1 MQPHYSDGPAM
12 NPESRAAVSRA
23 RDGHQMPPDNRQGS
37 RNRSAVVPMLSE
49 GKIPRPFCIFILYF
63 LFSDIFSF
71 LFVFLLWKC
80 SPYNNLLPLKMDSSY
95 PSTPSPSRDNPWMNP
110 FDLYS
115 LQYYIDS
122 WIEVS
127 SQPSTSSLSS
137 AATTDDIITTGLR
150 VERSAPRLQRRTRR
164 KRPRHLELSSTQNSE
179 SSQASSV
186 AGSSQDEYESD
197 SESDRVLSGSNEDV
211 TAGSRGDGL
220 LSRHSSASEAASSG
234 DDADDDDR
242 LTALGPRLASTP
254 FVPQPNVFSHAPQY
268 SRSRSYNG
276 PEPSP
281 SLVSN
286 SSQATAVRH
295 NSSSTARATRRNSRA
310 QHGPYNMISPNYQA
324 DHDAALR
331 ASLSTLLSLGT
342 AVRGVPKSDSP
353 QVPTGPPVAPASSFR
368 LVSESV
374 AMGEDTDEIGPCT
387 RNDSTAV
394 SSDPR
399 YARQPKSVRSNGS
412 STPSKTKRK
421 TSRDRGSA
429 HAASSKKSRR
439 TSMNDSLSTV
449 SPTLMTWVIS
459 AGVVVL
465 FSAISFSAGYALG
478 REVGHTEA
486 GMGSVLGGSASD
498 PVAKARASVG
508 CSRDAVQGSLK
519 RLRWGSSGAGVSVY
533 N

>member
-1 MQPHYSDGPAM
+1 
-12 NPESRAAVSRA
+12 
-23 RDGHQMPPDNRQGS
+23 
-37 RNRSAVVPMLSE
+37 
-49 GKIPRPFCIFILYF
+49 
-63 LFSDIFSF
+63 
-71 LFVFLLWKC
+71 
-80 SPYNNLLPLKMDSSY
+80 MDSSY
-95 PSTPSPSRDNPWMNP
+95 PSTPSPSRDNTFMNP

-115 LQYYIDS
+115 LRYYIDS

-150 VERSAPRLQRRTRR
+150 VERSVPGLQRRARR
-164 KRPRHLELSSTQNSE
+164 KRARRFELSETQNSE

-186 AGSSQDEYESD
+186 AGSSQDEYEESD
-197 SESDRVLSGSNEDV
+197 SESERVLSSSNEDV
-211 TAGSRGDGL
+211 TAASRRDGL
-220 LSRHSSASEAASSG
+220 LSQHSFASEAASSG
-234 DDADDDDR
+234 EDADDDDR

-276 PEPSP
+276 PGPSP

-295 NSSSTARATRRNSRA
+295 NSSSTARATRRNSRT
-310 QHGPYNMISPNYQA
+310 QHTPYNMISPNYQA

-342 AVRGVPKSDSP
+342 AVRGVPKNDSP

-374 AMGEDTDEIGPCT
+374 AMGEETDELNPRT
-387 RNDSTAV
+387 RSDSTAV
-394 SSDPR
+394 SSDQR
-399 YARQPKSVRSNGS
+399 YARQPKSVRSNGT

-421 TSRDRGSA
+421 SSKDRGSA
-429 HAASSKKSRR
+429 HAASSKKSHR
-439 TSMNDSLSTV
+439 TNMTDSIATV

-486 GMGSVLGGSASD
+486 GMGSMLGSASD
-498 PVAKARASVG
+498 PVAKARASAG

>member
-1 MQPHYSDGPAM
+1 MFTLQQY
-12 NPESRAAVSRA
+12 
-23 RDGHQMPPDNRQGS
+23 
-37 RNRSAVVPMLSE
+37 
-49 GKIPRPFCIFILYF
+49 
-63 LFSDIFSF
+63 
-71 LFVFLLWKC
+71 
-80 SPYNNLLPLKMDSSY
+80 LKMDSSY
-95 PSTPSPSRDNPWMNP
+95 PSTPSPRDNPFMNP

-150 VERSAPRLQRRTRR
+150 VERSVPGIQRRTRK
-164 KRPRHLELSSTQNSE
+164 KRLRRLGLLATQNSE
-179 SSQASSV
+179 SSSV
-186 AGSSQDEYESD
+186 AGSSQDEYEESD
-197 SESDRVLSGSNEDV
+197 SESDPVLSSSNEDV
-211 TAGSRGDGL
+211 MAASRRDGL
-220 LSRHSSASEAASSG
+220 LSHHSFASEAASSG
-234 DDADDDDR
+234 EDDDR

-342 AVRGVPKSDSP
+342 AVRGVPKSDSL
-353 QVPTGPPVAPASSFR
+353 QMPTGPPVAPASSFR

-374 AMGEDTDEIGPCT
+374 AMGEDTDEIPPRT
-387 RNDSTAV
+387 RNDSTVV
-394 SSDPR
+394 SADPR

-421 TSRDRGSA
+421 TSKDRGS
-429 HAASSKKSRR
+429 
-439 TSMNDSLSTV
+439 ST
-449 SPTLMTWVIS
+449 
-459 AGVVVL
+459 
-465 FSAISFSAGYALG
+465 
-478 REVGHTEA
+478 
-486 GMGSVLGGSASD
+486 
-498 PVAKARASVG
+498 
-508 CSRDAVQGSLK
+508 
-519 RLRWGSSGAGVSVY
+519 LR
-533 N
+533 

>member
-1 MQPHYSDGPAM
+1 
-12 NPESRAAVSRA
+12 
-23 RDGHQMPPDNRQGS
+23 
-37 RNRSAVVPMLSE
+37 
-49 GKIPRPFCIFILYF
+49 
-63 LFSDIFSF
+63 
-71 LFVFLLWKC
+71 
-80 SPYNNLLPLKMDSSY
+80 MDSSY
-95 PSTPSPSRDNPWMNP
+95 PSTPSPSRDNPFMNP

-115 LQYYIDS
+115 LPYYIDS

-150 VERSAPRLQRRTRR
+150 VERSVPGMQRRTGK
-164 KRPRHLELSSTQNSE
+164 KRLRHLGLSATQNGE

-186 AGSSQDEYESD
+186 AGSSQDEYEESD
-197 SESDRVLSGSNEDV
+197 SESDQVLSSSNEDV
-211 TAGSRGDGL
+211 TAGSCRDGL
-220 LSRHSSASEAASSG
+220 LSHRSFASETASSG

-254 FVPQPNVFSHAPQY
+254 FVPQPNVFSHVPQY

-295 NSSSTARATRRNSRA
+295 NSSSTARATRRNSRT
-310 QHGPYNMISPNYQA
+310 QHSPYNMISPNYQA

-374 AMGEDTDEIGPCT
+374 AMGEETDDLSPRT
-387 RNDSTAV
+387 RNDSAIV
-394 SSDPR
+394 SSDP
-399 YARQPKSVRSNGS
+399 RQPKSVRSNRS
-412 STPSKTKRK
+412 STPSRTKRK
-421 TSRDRGSA
+421 TSKDRGSA
-429 HAASSKKSRR
+429 HAASSKKSHR
-439 TSMNDSLSTV
+439 TNMTDSLTTV

-486 GMGSVLGGSASD
+486 GMGSVLGSASD
-498 PVAKARASVG
+498 PVAKARASAG

-519 RLRWGSSGAGVSVY
+519 RLRWGSSAGVSVY